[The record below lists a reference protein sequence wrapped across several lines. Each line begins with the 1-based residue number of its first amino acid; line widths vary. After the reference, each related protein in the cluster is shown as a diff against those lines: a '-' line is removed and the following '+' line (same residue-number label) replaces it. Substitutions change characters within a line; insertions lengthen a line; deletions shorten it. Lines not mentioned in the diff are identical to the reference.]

1 MGKLSRRL
9 LLGAVSALGIYYY
22 KNSDEAKKHKA
33 LILDN
38 IKKGLDKL
46 NAINQNSNE
55 SLEENEAVETIVL
68 QDNDNSATAE
78 QEKLNALLAAFE
90 DKAEEDSSVTDEEIT
105 EALGEVEETREEE
118 QEKEEAVIEAAEVIE
133 VVAEENTEQEEAIIT
148 EVDEEN
154 TEENIAVSLAD
165 VSEAVATKDLSED
178 KSDIKEDNQLA
189 ETVSDDHI
197 KEAIED
203 KSTYDKIK
211 EDIVADVK
219 ANYSYDKMKED
230 ILKRSNLH
238 KEEEVSL
245 SDLAEKEKEELAHQE
260 QTQEEQ
266 IETLLE
272 AEEENKKQ
280 ENKNPKSVLDSIV
293 SLFSSKK

>member
-22 KNSDEAKKHKA
+22 KNSSEAKKHKA

-46 NAINQNSNE
+46 NAVNQNSNE

-68 QDNDNSATAE
+68 QDNDNSAIAE

-90 DKAEEDSSVTDEEIT
+90 DKAEEDASVTDEEIL
-105 EALGEVEETREEE
+105 EEPAVLEETREEE
-118 QEKEEAVIEAAEVIE
+118 QEKEEAVIEASEVIE

-148 EVDEEN
+148 EEEN
-154 TEENIAVSLAD
+154 REDNIAVSLAD

-178 KSDIKEDNQLA
+178 KSDTQEDNQLA

-245 SDLAEKEKEELAHQE
+245 SDLAEKVKEELAYQE

-280 ENKNPKSVLDSIV
+280 ENKNPKSALDSIV